1 MPVSNLGELCQ
12 RLVELGAFKAN
23 FLMFDISGA
32 CDRHFS
38 MLNVFLILVSS
49 LKIFQSEGLCD
60 ELPKF
65 TFQITFL
72 LSYIKE

>member
-1 MPVSNLGELCQ
+1 MSKLGELCQ

-23 FLMFDISGA
+23 FLMFDGSGV

-38 MLNVFLILVSS
+38 MLNVLLVLVSS
-49 LKIFQSEGLCD
+49 LKIFQSERLCD

-72 LSYIKE
+72 LGCIKE